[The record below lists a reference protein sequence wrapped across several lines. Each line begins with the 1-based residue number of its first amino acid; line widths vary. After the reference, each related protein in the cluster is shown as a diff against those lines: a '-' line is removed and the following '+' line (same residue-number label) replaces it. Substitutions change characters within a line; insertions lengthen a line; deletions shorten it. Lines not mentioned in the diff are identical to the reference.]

1 METRRVVDNKRKMSL
16 KTINIIISI
25 IICGSIMSLQSDK
38 LLFLLMAVCG
48 GGCSAVFW
56 WFLVVKPM
64 RRVRLEQAAID
75 ALPSR

>member
-1 METRRVVDNKRKMSL
+1 
-16 KTINIIISI
+16 
-25 IICGSIMSLQSDK
+25 MSLQSDK

-75 ALPSR
+75 ALPSH